1 MRHVPFRRGRPVC
14 RPAFTALQRKGHGLL
29 RQVQDQQLLIR
40 EFLDRVF
47 DAFTSQPGI
56 FHPAIRHVVGPKRR
70 DFVGQHRADVKGM
83 VGTENRIDVTGKNTG
98 LEPIGGV
105 IHHVEG
111 LVEMLIPGEGDDRA
125 KNFFAGN
132 FHA

>member
-1 MRHVPFRRGRPVC
+1 M
-14 RPAFTALQRKGHGLL
+14 
-29 RQVQDQQLLIR
+29 
-40 EFLDRVF
+40 
-47 DAFTSQPGI
+47 
-56 FHPAIRHVVGPKRR
+56 
-70 DFVGQHRADVKGM
+70 
-83 VGTENRIDVTGKNTG
+83 GKNTG
-98 LEPIGGV
+98 LESIGGV